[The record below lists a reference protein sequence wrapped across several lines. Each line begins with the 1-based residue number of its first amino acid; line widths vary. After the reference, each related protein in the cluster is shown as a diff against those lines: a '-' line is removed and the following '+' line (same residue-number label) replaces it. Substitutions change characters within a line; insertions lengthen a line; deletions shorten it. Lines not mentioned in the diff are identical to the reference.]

1 MFELNDRVAIIG
13 GSLLPDWEVSLD
25 GVQGQVASSDHLAP
39 PNTVA
44 VWIDWA
50 SSHYAH
56 WAEELPKTINVPPDK
71 LRKVEPPKPKLR
83 ML

>member
-13 GSLLPDWEVSLD
+13 GSLLPDWQVSLD
-25 GVQGQVASSDHLAP
+25 GVQGIVASSDYLAP

-44 VWIDWA
+44 VYVDWA
-50 SSHYAH
+50 SSDYAH
-56 WAEELPKTINVPPDK
+56 WADELPRTINVPPDK